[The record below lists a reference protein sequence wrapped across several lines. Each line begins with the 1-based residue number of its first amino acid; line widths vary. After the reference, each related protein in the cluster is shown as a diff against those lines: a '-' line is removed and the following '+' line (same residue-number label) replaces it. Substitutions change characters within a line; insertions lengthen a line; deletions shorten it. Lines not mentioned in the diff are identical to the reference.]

1 MKYCLIERI
10 RLPLLLGYLTKIVER
25 FLQRITI
32 NLIFI
37 RNIYTEESLILKYL
51 TSSNISLEDNK
62 SMEFIFYFITNVFI
76 TVIQRKF

>member
-10 RLPLLLGYLTKIVER
+10 RLSLLLGYLTKIVEK

>member
-10 RLPLLLGYLTKIVER
+10 RLPLLLRYLTKIVER